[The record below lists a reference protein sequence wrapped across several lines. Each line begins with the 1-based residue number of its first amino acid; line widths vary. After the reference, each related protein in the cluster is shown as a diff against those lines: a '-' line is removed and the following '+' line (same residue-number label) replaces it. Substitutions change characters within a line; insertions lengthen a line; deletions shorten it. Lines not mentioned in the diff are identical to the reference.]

1 MVARIAGGA
10 AAGWLLSLAPLV
22 VVNTLSLTSGVVDPS
37 STALAGVV
45 ALALGVALGGLAA
58 GLIGGRRGGA
68 IAGAVA
74 GALFAASLIALMFA
88 LREQGNL
95 PNLVALHPIRT
106 MGALV
111 FLGALVAGVALV
123 TALIGQRDGPVAPRS
138 ASAPRGQVSGPRQP
152 GPTWQ
157 GPQSGPVRGQSQP
170 RPDLGELAPA
180 RRMDAG
186 WAPDPRRAPPGSGPR
201 QARLAPSQPVRRPPA
216 APYDERGR
224 RPDAP
229 GRW

>member
-10 AAGWLLSLAPLV
+10 VAGWLVSLVPLV
-22 VVNTLSLTSGVVDPS
+22 VVNTLSLTSGAVDPS
-37 STALAGVV
+37 SAALAGVV
-45 ALALGVALGGLAA
+45 ALALSVALGGLAA

-74 GALFAASLIALMFA
+74 GALFAVSLIGLMFA
-88 LREQGNL
+88 LREQGTL

-123 TALIGQRDGPVAPRS
+123 ATLFGRRDKPMVAQGAP
-138 ASAPRGQVSGPRQP
+138 APRGQVSGPRQP
-152 GPTWQ
+152 GPPWQ
-157 GPQSGPVRGQSQP
+157 GPQSGPARGQSQP
-170 RPDLGELAPA
+170 RPDRGELAPA
-180 RRMDAG
+180 RRMDGG

-201 QARLAPSQPVRRPPA
+201 QAPSQPVRRPPA
-216 APYDERGR
+216 PYDERGR
-224 RPDAP
+224 WPDAP